1 MRNSAGKQKIICR
14 SKTFCAWFNE
24 ANGKFYNVI
33 LHKKNPKKV
42 LRISVNQGELQ
53 SILDEASGGSMSFDE
68 MDDERYDV
76 MAESDERSLVALYNQ
91 QRQEQEEPNIIVVNV
106 A

>member
-1 MRNSAGKQKIICR
+1 MLSYI
-14 SKTFCAWFNE
+14 
-24 ANGKFYNVI
+24 
-33 LHKKNPKKV
+33 KNPKKV

-76 MAESDERSLVALYNQ
+76 MAESDERS
-91 QRQEQEEPNIIVVNV
+91 
-106 A
+106 